1 MSAPLVAVSA
11 AVSPADGSRP
21 ERVSLNSAYLRAIA
35 DAGGLPLVLAP
46 SVRPAT
52 IIGLLSRCSGLML
65 TGGGDL
71 FPGLYGEDPHPK
83 TAGVSVERDRMEV
96 EALGWALERKRPI
109 LAICRGMQVLNVALG
124 GSLYQDLPEQHPSE
138 VNHAQTAGGAH
149 GRAAATHAVRIAP
162 GSGLAALLG
171 GCDLMTNSM
180 HHQALKVLGAG
191 VTAVGHAAD
200 GVVEAIEMAG
210 ERWVFGV
217 QWHPEEMAAREEHA
231 RRLFG
236 AFVEACRDE

>member
-1 MSAPLVAVSA
+1 M
-11 AVSPADGSRP
+11 
-21 ERVSLNSAYLRAIA
+21 
-35 DAGGLPLVLAP
+35 LAP
-46 SVRPAT
+46 GLALET
-52 IIGLLSRCSGLML
+52 ITGLLSRCSGLML

-138 VNHAQTAGGAH
+138 INHAQTAAGAH

-162 GSGLAALLG
+162 GSGLAAVLG

-180 HHQALKVLGAG
+180 HHQAIRTLGRGLRDVARAPDDVIEALELPDAPALVL
-191 VTAVGHAAD
+191 
-200 GVVEAIEMAG
+200 
-210 ERWVFGV
+210 GV
-217 QWHPEEMAAREEHA
+217 QWHPEELAPHDPAAASLFRALVDAAAR
-231 RRLFG
+231 RGR
-236 AFVEACRDE
+236 